1 MLGCFNLN
9 KSKTTKLLIR
19 WLVQKSNHF
28 NDVSMFWP
36 LQEWLNSLTDFS
48 WNVDVQRAT
57 HIRAVVSGDAGGALA
72 PPEFESS
79 VNPIPIQLA
88 EYAHHITASTPGF
101 ENLTTSLHIAIL
113 PDWTFEKWGL
123 SNFEFQSF

>member
-1 MLGCFNLN
+1 MFKELHT
-9 KSKTTKLLIR
+9 SELL
-19 WLVQKSNHF
+19 L
-28 NDVSMFWP
+28 
-36 LQEWLNSLTDFS
+36 
-48 WNVDVQRAT
+48 
-57 HIRAVVSGDAGGALA
+57 AGM

>member
-1 MLGCFNLN
+1 M
-9 KSKTTKLLIR
+9 
-19 WLVQKSNHF
+19 
-28 NDVSMFWP
+28 
-36 LQEWLNSLTDFS
+36 QEWLNSLTDFS

-72 PPEFESS
+72 SPEFESS

-101 ENLTTSLHIAIL
+101 ENLKTALWWPPFTYFIATSYNNINDLLI
-113 PDWTFEKWGL
+113 
-123 SNFEFQSF
+123 